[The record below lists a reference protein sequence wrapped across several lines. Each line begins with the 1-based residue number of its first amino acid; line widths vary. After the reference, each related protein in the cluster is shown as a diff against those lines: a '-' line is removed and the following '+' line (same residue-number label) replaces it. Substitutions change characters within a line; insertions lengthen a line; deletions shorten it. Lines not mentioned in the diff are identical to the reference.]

1 MFEKAAPEVLEIVER
16 DGVVQYRGRH
26 RGYAR
31 LAEPVVHER
40 TFTLGR
46 RDGRLRIVDT
56 LIGSGAHRLR
66 WHFHFAPW
74 VEVTMR
80 APGVFD
86 IRKDA
91 VFRQLTAPSELR
103 AVTTSAWYSPSYGVR
118 LPCVALDLDEE
129 TDIDGRRQYA
139 FQIAP

>member
-1 MFEKAAPEVLEIVER
+1 
-16 DGVVQYRGRH
+16 
-26 RGYAR
+26 

-40 TFTLGR
+40 TFTVERATGAITIVHRL
-46 RDGRLRIVDT
+46 DGGGV
-56 LIGSGAHRLR
+56 HHLR
-66 WHFHFAPW
+66 WHFHFAPG

-129 TDIDGRRQYA
+129 TDIDGRSQYA